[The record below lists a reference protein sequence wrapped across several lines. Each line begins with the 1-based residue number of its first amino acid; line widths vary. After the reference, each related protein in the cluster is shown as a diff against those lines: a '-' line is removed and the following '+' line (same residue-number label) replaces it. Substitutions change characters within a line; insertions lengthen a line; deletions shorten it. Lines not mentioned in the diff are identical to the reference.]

1 LDRNVRFAENS
12 NLLMILGG
20 IITAKEEGYV
30 EFVNA
35 RHNVF
40 TKATSEASV
49 ETVTNSFGTTNS
61 MTTVDVKG
69 VTSTT

>member
-1 LDRNVRFAENS
+1 
-12 NLLMILGG
+12 MILGG

-35 RHNVF
+35 RHNGGI
-40 TKATSEASV
+40 KAISEASV
-49 ETVTNSFGTTNS
+49 VTVTNSFGTTNS